1 MLYAQNACRLSVSPS
16 SSSSS
21 SLLYSLSHLAASA
34 SSSSSIYR
42 ALRRVGA
49 ARPLRYHG
57 YHSHNCNHHHRRTE
71 IFPQHWR
78 HVSFTTSYT
87 TNSFSTSSSTLSSS
101 SSSSSTITTAT
112 TAALRSRTGKQLL
125 YTKLKRPTT
134 TTTTTVVAEAQPA
147 HIGIAKMASKH
158 SHNHNHDHDHDHD
171 HDHEHEHEHDHGH
184 SHSHGLFS
192 HHHHHNPADN
202 IFLTSKNKADAGVR
216 ITRIGLF
223 VNVLMAISKGFGGW
237 YFHSQALI
245 ADAMHALTDL
255 VSDFMTLA
263 TVSWALKPPTKM
275 FPNGF
280 GKVESLGSLGV
291 SSLLLFG
298 GLAMGLNSV
307 EILYTQLTG
316 DTLPTFLQGL
326 GHSHS
331 HIGMDHGHGHDHHLH
346 HGHDHGHDHSH
357 SHSSHSHVEIG
368 PNIHAAWLAGGS
380 ILVKEWLYRAT
391 MKIAKERKSSVLA
404 SNAVHHRI
412 DSLTAMVALV
422 SISLSNIL
430 HGASWLDPVGGLLVS
445 LMVIRAGW
453 SNTRAALFEL
463 ADMGIEDDMCYEIKK
478 VAANTLKEERLAG
491 VKEGVAGTIK
501 SVGGIKS
508 GQNFLV
514 DITVS
519 LEGVAT
525 LEDMARIEGMLRS
538 RVGEEVR
545 GVRKVRVKFIAEG
558 EEEVSEFVENREE
571 EDLGSDSEHEHEH
584 EHENG
589 HHGHEHGEKKK
600 EK

>member
-1 MLYAQNACRLSVSPS
+1 MLYARHVWRLSSPFFSPS

-21 SLLYSLSHLAASA
+21 SSPSVRSLRQLRASVSA
-34 SSSSSIYR
+34 SCIHRAVRRSASFCYGGSIQSVRRSRQGLGNTNSPSSTFSTTSSSSSKLIK
-42 ALRRVGA
+42 
-49 ARPLRYHG
+49 
-57 YHSHNCNHHHRRTE
+57 E
-71 IFPQHWR
+71 
-78 HVSFTTSYT
+78 
-87 TNSFSTSSSTLSSS
+87 
-101 SSSSSTITTAT
+101 
-112 TAALRSRTGKQLL
+112 RTGEQLVFTRL
-125 YTKLKRPTT
+125 GLKRDTR
-134 TTTTTVVAEAQPA
+134 
-147 HIGIAKMASKH
+147 IGIARMASKH
-158 SHNHNHDHDHDHD
+158 SHDHD
-171 HDHEHEHEHDHGH
+171 HDHEHEHDHHHHG
-184 SHSHGLFS
+184 HSHGLFS
-192 HHHHHNPADN
+192 HHHHHSPADN
-202 IFLTSKNKADAGVR
+202 VFLTSKDKADAGVR

-223 VNVLMAISKGFGGW
+223 VNVLMAISKGIGGW

-307 EILYTQLTG
+307 EVLYTQVTG
-316 DTLPTFLQGL
+316 ESLPGFLQGL

-331 HIGMDHGHGHDHHLH
+331 HIGVDHDHGHHHGHGHS
-346 HGHDHGHDHSH
+346 HGHDHGHSH
-357 SHSSHSHVEIG
+357 GHEVG

-412 DSLTAMVALV
+412 DSLTAMVALI

-445 LMVIRAGW
+445 LMVIKAGW

-463 ADMGIEDDMCYEIKK
+463 ADMGIDDEMCFEIKK
-478 VAANTLKEERLAG
+478 VAEATMKQERLAAVKAG
-491 VKEGVAGTIK
+491 VLGRVK

-514 DITVS
+514 DITVA
-519 LEGVAT
+519 LEGSSVT
-525 LEDMARIEGMLRS
+525 LEDMARIEGLLREQ
-538 RVGEEVR
+538 VGEGVR
-545 GVRKVRVKFIAEG
+545 GVRKVRVKFIEEG
-558 EEEVSEFVENREE
+558 KEEVSEFVEVAEE
-571 EDLGSDSEHEHEH
+571 GGDSGSECGHEHEH
-584 EHENG
+584 EHK
-589 HHGHEHGEKKK
+589 HEEKK

>member
-16 SSSSS
+16 SSSSCFHHTLFS
-21 SLLYSLSHLAASA
+21 QLTLSTTSR
-34 SSSSSIYR
+34 INR
-42 ALRRVGA
+42 AVRRLGA
-49 ARPLRYHG
+49 VNTL
-57 YHSHNCNHHHRRTE
+57 HSRTE
-71 IFPQHWR
+71 IFVRHWR
-78 HVSFTTSYT
+78 HVSFTSYT
-87 TNSFSTSSSTLSSS
+87 TTTSTTSSH
-101 SSSSSTITTAT
+101 TA
-112 TAALRSRTGKQLL
+112 LKSRTGKQLL
-125 YTKLKRPTT
+125 LTKLKRPTT
-134 TTTTTVVAEAQPA
+134 TTRVVYPVR
-147 HIGIAKMASKH
+147 IGIAKMASKH
-158 SHNHNHDHDHDHD
+158 SHDHDHDHD
-171 HDHEHEHEHDHGH
+171 HDHHDHDHDHGH
-184 SHSHGLFS
+184 GHSHSHGHSHGLFS
-192 HHHHHNPADN
+192 HHHHHSPADN
-202 IFLTSKNKADAGVR
+202 VFLTSKNKSDAGVR

-307 EILYTQLTG
+307 EIFYTQFTG
-316 DTLPTFLQGL
+316 ESLPSFLQGL

-331 HIGMDHGHGHDHHLH
+331 HIGMDHGHGHDHGHH
-346 HGHDHGHDHSH
+346 HHGHGHDHGHDHGH
-357 SHSSHSHVEIG
+357 GHAEIG

-430 HGASWLDPVGGLLVS
+430 HNASWLDPVGGLLVS

-463 ADMGIEDDMCYEIKK
+463 ADMGIDDDMCFEIRK
-478 VAANTLKEERLAG
+478 VAENTLKEERLAAVKQG
-491 VKEGVAGTIK
+491 VSGKVKT
-501 SVGGIKS
+501 VGGIKS

-514 DITVS
+514 DITVA
-519 LEGVAT
+519 LESSAT
-525 LEDMARIEGMLRS
+525 LEDMARIEGMLRTQ
-538 RVGEEVR
+538 VGEGVR
-545 GVRKVRVKFIAEG
+545 GVRKVRVKFIEEG
-558 EEEVSEFVENREE
+558 KEDVSEFVEGQE
-571 EDLGSDSEHEHEH
+571 EDLGSESEGEHEHGHKH
-584 EHENG
+584 E
-589 HHGHEHGEKKK
+589 EKKSK
-600 EK
+600 

>member
-1 MLYAQNACRLSVSPS
+1 
-16 SSSSS
+16 
-21 SLLYSLSHLAASA
+21 
-34 SSSSSIYR
+34 
-42 ALRRVGA
+42 
-49 ARPLRYHG
+49 
-57 YHSHNCNHHHRRTE
+57 
-71 IFPQHWR
+71 
-78 HVSFTTSYT
+78 
-87 TNSFSTSSSTLSSS
+87 
-101 SSSSSTITTAT
+101 
-112 TAALRSRTGKQLL
+112 
-125 YTKLKRPTT
+125 
-134 TTTTTVVAEAQPA
+134 
-147 HIGIAKMASKH
+147 
-158 SHNHNHDHDHDHD
+158 
-171 HDHEHEHEHDHGH
+171 
-184 SHSHGLFS
+184 
-192 HHHHHNPADN
+192 
-202 IFLTSKNKADAGVR
+202 
-216 ITRIGLF
+216 
-223 VNVLMAISKGFGGW
+223 MAISKGFGGW

-307 EILYTQLTG
+307 EVLYTQFTG
-316 DTLPTFLQGL
+316 ESLPTFLQGL

-331 HIGMDHGHGHDHHLH
+331 HIGIDHGHDHGHHH
-346 HGHDHGHDHSH
+346 HGHDHGHDHGAGH
-357 SHSSHSHVEIG
+357 GHSHVEIG
-368 PNIHAAWLAGGS
+368 PNINAAWLAGGS

-412 DSLTAMVALV
+412 DSLTAMVALI

-430 HGASWLDPVGGLLVS
+430 QGASWLDPVGGLLVS

-463 ADMGIEDDMCYEIKK
+463 ADMGIDDEMCYEIKK
-478 VAANTLKEERLAG
+478 VAENTLKAERLAG
-491 VKEGVAGTIK
+491 VKPGVAGKVK

-514 DITVS
+514 DITLA
-519 LEGVAT
+519 LEEATVT
-525 LEDMARIEGMLRS
+525 LEDMARIEGMLREQ
-538 RVGEEVR
+538 VGEGVR
-545 GVRKVRVKFIAEG
+545 GVRKVRVKFIEEG
-558 EEEVSEFVENREE
+558 KEEVSEFVERAE
-571 EDLGSDSEHEHEH
+571 EDLESESGSEAGHS
-584 EHENG
+584 HENG
-589 HHGHEHGEKKK
+589 GECKHGEKKK

>member
-1 MLYAQNACRLSVSPS
+1 M
-16 SSSSS
+16 
-21 SLLYSLSHLAASA
+21 
-34 SSSSSIYR
+34 
-42 ALRRVGA
+42 G
-49 ARPLRYHG
+49 
-57 YHSHNCNHHHRRTE
+57 
-71 IFPQHWR
+71 
-78 HVSFTTSYT
+78 
-87 TNSFSTSSSTLSSS
+87 
-101 SSSSSTITTAT
+101 
-112 TAALRSRTGKQLL
+112 
-125 YTKLKRPTT
+125 
-134 TTTTTVVAEAQPA
+134 QPVR
-147 HIGIAKMASKH
+147 IGIAKMASKH
-158 SHNHNHDHDHDHD
+158 SHDHDHDHD
-171 HDHEHEHEHDHGH
+171 HDHGHGH
-184 SHSHGLFS
+184 SHSHGHSHGLFG
-192 HHHHHNPADN
+192 HHHHHSPADN
-202 IFLTSKNKADAGVR
+202 VFLTSKNKADAGVR

-307 EILYTQLTG
+307 EVLYTQFTG
-316 DTLPTFLQGL
+316 ESLPTFLQGL

-331 HIGMDHGHGHDHHLH
+331 HIGMDHGHDHGHGHHH
-346 HGHDHGHDHSH
+346 HGHDHGHDHGHGH
-357 SHSSHSHVEIG
+357 SHTEIG
-368 PNIHAAWLAGGS
+368 PNINAAWLAGGS

-412 DSLTAMVALV
+412 DSLTAMVALI

-463 ADMGIEDDMCYEIKK
+463 ADMGIDDEMCYEIKK
-478 VAANTLKEERLAG
+478 VAENTLKEDGLAG
-491 VKEGVAGTIK
+491 VKPGVSGKIK

-514 DITVS
+514 DITVA
-519 LEGVAT
+519 LEAGKAVT
-525 LEDMARIEGMLRS
+525 LEDMARIEGMLREQ
-538 RVGEEVR
+538 VGDGVR
-545 GVRKVRVKFIAEG
+545 GVRKVRVKFIEEG
-558 EEEVSEFVENREE
+558 KEEVSEFVERGEE
-571 EDLGSDSEHEHEH
+571 ELESESESEAAHSHS
-584 EHENG
+584 HENG
-589 HHGHEHGEKKK
+589 GEHKHGEKKK

>member
-1 MLYAQNACRLSVSPS
+1 MPYAQNAYRLSISPS
-16 SSSSS
+16 SSF
-21 SLLYSLSHLAASA
+21 YSLSHLAASA
-34 SSSSSIYR
+34 SSSSGIHR

-49 ARPLRYHG
+49 VGPVNHYHR
-57 YHSHNCNHHHRRTE
+57 SSKHHHCRRTE
-71 IFPQHWR
+71 IFVQHWR
-78 HVSFTTSYT
+78 HVSFTGYT
-87 TNSFSTSSSTLSSS
+87 TLSSGS
-101 SSSSSTITTAT
+101 AS
-112 TAALRSRTGKQLL
+112 AAVKSRTGKQLL
-125 YTKLKRPTT
+125 STKSKRPTT
-134 TTTTTVVAEAQPA
+134 VGQPVR
-147 HIGIAKMASKH
+147 IGIAKMASKH
-158 SHNHNHDHDHDHD
+158 SHDHDHDHD
-171 HDHEHEHEHDHGH
+171 HDHGHGH
-184 SHSHGLFS
+184 SHSHGHSHGLFG
-192 HHHHHNPADN
+192 HHHHHSPADN
-202 IFLTSKNKADAGVR
+202 VFLTSKNKADAGVR

-307 EILYTQLTG
+307 EVLYTQFTG
-316 DTLPTFLQGL
+316 ESLPTFLQGL

-331 HIGMDHGHGHDHHLH
+331 HIGMDHGHDHGHGHHH
-346 HGHDHGHDHSH
+346 HGHDHGHDHGHGH
-357 SHSSHSHVEIG
+357 SHTEIG
-368 PNIHAAWLAGGS
+368 PNINAAWLAGGS

-412 DSLTAMVALV
+412 DSLTAMVALI

-463 ADMGIEDDMCYEIKK
+463 ADMGIDDEMCYEIKK
-478 VAANTLKEERLAG
+478 VAENTLKEDGLAG
-491 VKEGVAGTIK
+491 
-501 SVGGIKS
+501 SYHMRPL
-508 GQNFLV
+508 QP
-514 DITVS
+514 
-519 LEGVAT
+519 
-525 LEDMARIEGMLRS
+525 
-538 RVGEEVR
+538 
-545 GVRKVRVKFIAEG
+545 
-558 EEEVSEFVENREE
+558 
-571 EDLGSDSEHEHEH
+571 
-584 EHENG
+584 
-589 HHGHEHGEKKK
+589 
-600 EK
+600 